1 MILRT
6 IAAQAVLAGA
16 SVAAITV
23 APATHAAPAS
33 AQISATPPAAVDH
46 QAQFPFLL
54 PFG

>member
-33 AQISATPPAAVDH
+33 IQISVTPPAAVDH

-54 PFG
+54 SFG

>member
-1 MILRT
+1 MIFRT
-6 IAAQAVLAGA
+6 VVAQAVLAGA

-23 APATHAAPAS
+23 APTTHAAPGN
-33 AQISATPPAAVDH
+33 AQISATPPAVDY

>member
-1 MILRT
+1 MIFRT

-23 APATHAAPAS
+23 APATHADPGN
-33 AQISATPPAAVDH
+33 AQISATQPAAVDH

>member
-1 MILRT
+1 MIFRT

-23 APATHAAPAS
+23 APATHAAPAR
-33 AQISATPPAAVDH
+33 QISVTPPAAVDH